1 LCESQNQHHSAGH
14 ELGSG
19 RRAFGPADAA
29 CGGVQGENDCE
40 YDRGGT
46 EYGAHESPFAGVE
59 VLQAVGGAWAKFKS
73 QFLQWI
79 HLWARCT
86 AGSISFV
93 RVEPRDSPCPMRS

>member
-1 LCESQNQHHSAGH
+1 MCESQNQHHRAGH

-59 VLQAVGGAWAKFKS
+59 VLQAVGGAWAEIQEPIS
-73 QFLQWI
+73 
-79 HLWARCT
+79 T
-86 AGSISFV
+86 MDSFV
-93 RVEPRDSPCPMRS
+93 GALYGWLH